1 MGVIRE
7 HFLTKAEFKLK
18 KGKTEKKCR
27 EYLPGITNVS
37 KGPELTMYCKFKGL
51 ISKTI
56 CGSKN
61 QCPRR
66 KMEKAKQERQVGLM
80 SEKTAKK
87 FFEV

>member
-56 CGSKN
+56 RGSK
-61 QCPRR
+61 RSMSKKKDGKSKTR
-66 KMEKAKQERQVGLM
+66 KTSWAYVREDC
-80 SEKTAKK
+80 
-87 FFEV
+87 